1 MVRFLNKKR
10 KKRGTCVYLIAAE
23 WFNTW
28 RLYADYEVRS
38 SLGERDYNTS
48 VLYQIPDH
56 PLERLRQF
64 QPLSHTAK
72 QSSRSQASTYSGR
85 SPRRSHPD
93 NICPKVEVAPA
104 PGNGSVVEVTRGV
117 VLVEGEEDEEYSHVI
132 TTEPVTSAG
141 EGMSTSLSSPTFCF
155 ACIILHCLYHLFTQ
169 SAYQLLPLPLPLLL
183 VTRAM
188 IELFSILST
197 TDRYSRQKL
206 DTSKRFVKNHSFNT
220 LIHSLS
226 LSLRL
231 FHSPTREV
239 ASPEIKN

>member
-28 RLYADYEVRS
+28 RLYADYEVTS
-38 SLGERDYNTS
+38 SLGERDYNSS
-48 VLYQIPDH
+48 VFYQIPDH

-141 EGMSTSLSSPTFCF
+141 EGKSHNTSLS
-155 ACIILHCLYHLFTQ
+155 
-169 SAYQLLPLPLPLLL
+169 LPLPSLHTECLPTTSSSITTSSSDQSNDRTVLNPVDNRPLLEAETGHFKK
-183 VTRAM
+183 VC
-188 IELFSILST
+188 
-197 TDRYSRQKL
+197 
-206 DTSKRFVKNHSFNT
+206 
-220 LIHSLS
+220 
-226 LSLRL
+226 
-231 FHSPTREV
+231 
-239 ASPEIKN
+239 